1 MGEKRVG
8 GAPTGAPTDVFFVD
22 TAATAAVP
30 DATAV
35 LDATGVPDATG
46 VLDAAAPAS
55 GDTIPVPGD
64 TSLYTVDGKAY
75 RGVSSR
81 TLKKRLA
88 RLASSQLVLALGL
101 FLSVSAALTAF
112 RGYLLPVTV
121 FLAAERAVFALGL
134 WRVYF
139 TAGKKGGAF
148 LAAMSFWTPF
158 AAVAGLLF
166 FAVFLACAMFGKLL
180 LFRGAAAEELVRLVY
195 RARLWAVLPAL
206 LCVAAAYWVYLF
218 ARRQRLLLCNMR
230 DGLRYGFPFENG
242 YRQFSRNCVLV
253 AALMSAFQVLRA
265 FFHSFG
271 VIGVPRQAAAML
283 DRLLLSQRNYT
294 VNALGVAV
302 QALVFV
308 LAAALARRF
317 GKTVRKY
324 KAQKKSYDEERR
336 SAEEGAAEVL
346 ALEKEQAAGR
356 PQ

>member
-1 MGEKRVG
+1 MGEKRVV
-8 GAPTGAPTDVFFVD
+8 GASTGAPTDVFFAGG
-22 TAATAAVP
+22 AASAGASSAPEAP
-30 DATAV
+30 DKPGEPV
-35 LDATGVPDATG
+35 
-46 VLDAAAPAS
+46 PAS
-55 GDTIPVPGD
+55 GNTIPVPGD

-75 RGVSSR
+75 RGVGYR

-88 RLASSQLVLALGL
+88 RLASSQLVLILGL

-166 FAVFLACAMFGKLL
+166 FAVFLACSMFGKLL
-180 LFRGAAAEELVRLVY
+180 LFRGEAAEELVRLVY
-195 RARLWAVLPAL
+195 RAKLWAVLPAL

-242 YRQFSRNCVLV
+242 YRQFSRNCVFV
-253 AALMSAFQVLRA
+253 AVLMSAFQVLRA

-271 VIGVPRQAAAML
+271 GIGAPAQASAML

-302 QALVFV
+302 QAAVFI
-308 LAAALARRF
+308 LAAALARRY

-324 KAQKKSYDEERR
+324 KAQRQSYDEERR
-336 SAEEGAAEVL
+336 SAEKGAAEVL
-346 ALEKEQAAGR
+346 ALEKEKVLGKSR
-356 PQ
+356 